1 MNKKFLAFIIA
12 FPAMLLLFI
21 FKIIPAI
28 SSLIISLKDYVVY
41 KGIFGSPWVG
51 GRNYSEFF
59 KSQAFTAILRNT
71 LVLSTL
77 SIVLTCVLAALLV
90 ICISKLPGKW
100 WKLVSVII
108 IALPAFIPISSY
120 TSVFLKAL
128 YSDTGT
134 IHWFFMTFGI
144 ESKSIFTDPA
154 YYPVLFAIMDS
165 LRNIF
170 VPVIIGVLVCD
181 TGKNTDYRKIVPVM
195 TGYILIRATMLL
207 SPDIETILTSYNPM
221 VYRSADV
228 FDAYLY
234 RNGLLQNN
242 ISLGNTVWVVKTA
255 AQILINTVLY
265 FLLTGLLRDK
275 TEIQDKISD
284 RVNRGMGSIISIV
297 GYLLLAAGSIAVIW
311 FIIPAP
317 DRLINGTRMLL
328 NNDRFIPSIFNS
340 LTYGIISCII
350 YGFITISLAYPLAF
364 KTRLYPFILIV
375 IMSLTN
381 NTIGE
386 YIFLGSAG
394 MVNTIF
400 PIIINSSLSVMGAFA
415 LHFTVVNKLKDHTSG
430 FGEYVT
436 ISILPLISIVILFF
450 IVNWGG
456 YLNQQIYLH
465 DRSLYGIGLF
475 GREITFIKGGTDL
488 ESQTALESIRSA
500 YIFISSIAPILLG
513 TILICLNKY
522 LPLKAFSVQSR
533 KG

>member
-41 KGIFGSPWVG
+41 KGIFRSPWVG

-77 SIVLTCVLAALLV
+77 SIVLTCVLATLLV

-120 TSVFLKAL
+120 TSVFMKAL

-134 IHWFFMTFGI
+134 IHWLFMTFGI
-144 ESKSIFTDPA
+144 ESKSIFIDPA
-154 YYPVLFAIMDS
+154 YYPLLFAIMDS
-165 LRNIF
+165 LRNMF

-181 TGKNTDYRKIVPVM
+181 TGKNTNYRKIVPVM
-195 TGYILIRATMLL
+195 IGYILIRATMLF

-221 VYRSADV
+221 VYQSADV
-228 FDAYLY
+228 FDTYLY
-234 RNGLLQNN
+234 RGGIMQGN
-242 ISLGNTVWVVKTA
+242 ISLGNTAWVVKTA

-265 FLLTGLLRDK
+265 FILTGLLRDK
-275 TEIQDKISD
+275 IEIPDKLSN
-284 RVNRGMGSIISIV
+284 RVNRGMGFITGIV
-297 GYLLLAAGSIAVIW
+297 GYLLLAAGSIAVIC

-317 DRLINGTRMLL
+317 DSLIDGTRMLL

-340 LTYGIISCII
+340 LKYGIISCII

-364 KTRLYPFILIV
+364 KTRLYPFILVV

-381 NTIGE
+381 NIIGE
-386 YIFLGSAG
+386 YISTRNAG
-394 MVNTIF
+394 MINTAL

-415 LHFTVVNKLKDHTSG
+415 LHFTIANKLNNHTPG
-430 FGEYVT
+430 FGEYASMSV
-436 ISILPLISIVILFF
+436 LPLISIISLFF
-450 IVNWGG
+450 ISNWGS
-456 YLNQQIYLH
+456 YLNQLIYLH

-475 GREITFIKGGTDL
+475 GREITLIKGGTDL
-488 ESQTALESIRSA
+488 ESQTALDSIRSA
-500 YIFISSIAPILLG
+500 YIFISSIIPILLG

-522 LPLKAFSVQSR
+522 LPLKAFGVQSR